1 MDAKALLLT
10 LPGEKPRLRLRL
22 KLSLQVIREQI
33 RSMLFLLFHTAILN
47 VTMYLQ
53 EPQKYANT
61 VLLQFL
67 KCKNNKASILMYNS
81 MIYISTQ
88 ASLYRLNKELHIFVR
103 GLNYRIY

>member
-1 MDAKALLLT
+1 MDAKALLLI

-22 KLSLQVIREQI
+22 KLSLQRIREQI
-33 RSMLFLLFHTAILN
+33 RSMLFPLFHTAILN
-47 VTMYLQ
+47 LMMYL
-53 EPQKYANT
+53 QKYANT

-88 ASLYRLNKELHIFVR
+88 ANLYRLNKELHIFVR
-103 GLNYRIY
+103 GLNYRIF